1 MKTTM
6 TQKQAL
12 AIARQHVGPV
22 TRNAKITYTVK
33 APKNPH
39 KPDGAKVNIIE
50 DDYWTALEY
59 STVQRAKI
67 ACNLLGIK
75 NPDFE
80 YGSDGRTTESLVSAA
95 ARNAKG

>member
-6 TQKQAL
+6 TQRHAL

-39 KPDGAKVNIIE
+39 KPNGAKVNIIE
-50 DDYWTALEY
+50 DDYWAALEY

-67 ACNLLGIK
+67 ACSLLGIK
-75 NPDFE
+75 ANFE
-80 YGSDGRTTESLVSAA
+80 YDSDGRNAERLVSVAVQ
-95 ARNAKG
+95 RAKV

>member
-6 TQKQAL
+6 TQRHAL

-39 KPDGAKVNIIE
+39 KPDGAKVTVIE
-50 DDYWTALEY
+50 DDYWAALEY

-67 ACNLLGIK
+67 ACSLLGIK
-75 NPDFE
+75 AEFE
-80 YGSDGRTTESLVSAA
+80 YGRHGRTTESLVSAA
-95 ARNAKG
+95 ARHAKR